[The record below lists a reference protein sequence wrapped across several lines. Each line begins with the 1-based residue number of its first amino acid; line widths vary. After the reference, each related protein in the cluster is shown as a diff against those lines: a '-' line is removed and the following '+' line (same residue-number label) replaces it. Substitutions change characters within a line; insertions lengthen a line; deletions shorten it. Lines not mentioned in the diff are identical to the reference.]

1 MVTNDNPLSRQSKIV
16 VQELENEILIY
27 DLNNNKAFCLNETS
41 SLVYQFCDG
50 QHSVTEISRLMS
62 IKLKTLISEDFVRLA
77 LKGFKKGNLLENGDQ
92 IDDPL
97 AGLTRREIV
106 KKVGLTSM
114 VALPFVASLVA
125 PTSANA
131 VSVNCSCMN
140 PGQCLTM
147 TLCPSTVNCNPSM
160 ICAP

>member
-1 MVTNDNPLSRQSKIV
+1 MFRKENPMSRQSNIV

-50 QHSVTEISRLMS
+50 SHSVAEISDLLS
-62 IKLKTLISEDFVRLA
+62 LKLKKLISNDFVWLA
-77 LKGFKKGNLLENGDQ
+77 LKGFKKDNLLENGDD
-92 IDDPL
+92 INDHF

-106 KKVGLTSM
+106 KKVGLASM

-131 VSVNCSCMN
+131 ASVNCSCITV
-140 PGQCLTM
+140 GDCLTM
-147 TLCPSTVNCNPSM
+147 TACPNTNNCNPSM

>member
-1 MVTNDNPLSRQSKIV
+1 MVSNDNPLSRQSNIV
-16 VQELENEILIY
+16 AQELENEILIY

-50 QHSVTEISRLMS
+50 KTSVAEISRLMS
-62 IKLKTLISEDFVRLA
+62 VRLRTSISEDFVRLA
-77 LKGFKKGNLLENGDQ
+77 LKSFRKNDLLDNGDELT
-92 IDDPL
+92 DHF

-131 VSVNCSCMN
+131 ASVDCSCVN
-140 PGQCLTM
+140 PGQCLTK
-147 TLCPSTVNCNPSM
+147 TSCPSQVNCNPSM